1 MGKVI
6 YKYAPSCQIIT
17 KCTKDRWYT
26 RLWNALNFGND
37 FLANDTFLHM
47 FDENETRKEGV
58 TVDFPTRLS
67 EKYSI

>member
-1 MGKVI
+1 MVHK
-6 YKYAPSCQIIT
+6 AM
-17 KCTKDRWYT
+17 KCFKLRK
-26 RLWNALNFGND
+26 D